1 MISKKRNKIN
11 FGTAMH
17 IEYNKEPKY
26 IVDCQYFNKK
36 TGYCKRNGVLVWDY
50 GSEVCEDC
58 NFNRKFNE
66 DIKVREK
73 KKDMVY
79 ELNKRTI
86 YHKNKRTRAVLKIAK
101 NHCERCGNVQKPLR
115 LYIIDLDKPDEDKD
129 SILNI
134 IALCDNCADE
144 MVNDSDKYK
153 EELQQI
159 VAERNYDEII

>member
-1 MISKKRNKIN
+1 MN
-11 FGTAMH
+11 

-26 IVDCQYFNKK
+26 TVDCKYFNKK
-36 TGYCKRNGVLVWDY
+36 TGYCIRNGVLVWDY
-50 GSEVCEDC
+50 GSEICVGC
-58 NFNRKFNE
+58 NFNNE
-66 DIKVREK
+66 LNEGRKVREK
-73 KKDMVY
+73 KKDRVY

-101 NHCERCGNVQKPLR
+101 NHCERCGREQNKLR

-159 VAERNYDEII
+159 VAERNYD